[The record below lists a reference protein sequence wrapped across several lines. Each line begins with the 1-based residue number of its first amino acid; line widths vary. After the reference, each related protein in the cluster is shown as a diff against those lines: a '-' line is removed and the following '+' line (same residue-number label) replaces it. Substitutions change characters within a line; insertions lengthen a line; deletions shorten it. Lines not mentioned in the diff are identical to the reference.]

1 MSDLDIKALSMAA
14 LDAIK
19 PRWRVLP
26 KKVKEKLL
34 SDVSKALS
42 AVFVADTKEVE
53 QSDEV

>member
-1 MSDLDIKALSMAA
+1 MSNLDAQALSMAA

-34 SDVSKALS
+34 SDVSQALS
-42 AVFVADTKEVE
+42 AVCEGDPQEVE
-53 QSDEV
+53 KSDEV